1 MPVRATFETA
11 FGRLDV
17 DVILLQLP
25 EFFSLLFSCVNLGY
39 CFLNL
44 SRIDKFK

>member
-11 FGRLDV
+11 FGRLDD
-17 DVILLQLP
+17 DVILLQPP
-25 EFFSLLFSCVNLGY
+25 EFFSLLFSSVNLDY

-44 SRIDKFK
+44 SRIDKLK